1 MGHSRESSQCL
12 IFTMLQT
19 ITLSLLATVS
29 VASPTPDAD
38 PLLYTGHPLSYS
50 LPYVTYHA
58 PTCTEEVEEIM
69 GKSCVTKPVSDA
81 LYGKRAAD
89 PQVVVG
95 APAVLPYHNCVNTVA
110 EHCYPVTKVEPT
122 TVTEKS
128 CILKAE
134 IECTDVVVAKI
145 PKVTCTHEEPAVA
158 EE

>member
-1 MGHSRESSQCL
+1 MG
-12 IFTMLQT
+12 T
-19 ITLSLLATVS
+19 IILSLLATGS

-58 PTCTEEVEEIM
+58 PTCTEEVHEIKVETACM
-69 GKSCVTKPVSDA
+69 NVTTAGCTVPYA

-145 PKVTCTHEEPAVA
+145 PKVTCPHEEPAVA